1 MPTVRPSA
9 DIDSIEDSDSDE
21 LSSSLTS
28 IVTLDDI
35 LHYLEKRWLRG
46 DFGLYQR
53 MVSVM
58 LMPFGFF
65 NVFVYFGQ
73 MFMTLVPEEH
83 WCRLPEVD
91 GMSREE
97 VRRRGIPPSEDV
109 PYEGHE
115 LPFSRC
121 WMYDVPLA
129 TLLSVQSPDPKWPMQ
144 RCHSW
149 EFKFTS
155 SDVPYT
161 TIASE
166 LEWVCDKQYLVNLAQ
181 SIFFVGSIFGGI
193 LFGWMADKYGRIP
206 VLVVANMFGFFA
218 GMATVFARRFWH
230 FGVCRF
236 LVGFASDNNFTM
248 MYILVLEY
256 VGPKWRTWVANLSI
270 AICFPLACCTLP
282 WLALRLSN
290 WKSIAIVTSA
300 PLAFAVVTP
309 IVVPESVRWLACQ
322 GRISEAIKIMRRIQS
337 VNKTSVP
344 DSLYADFKEDSENVV
359 RFIRNEESRVLDLLR
374 TPRLR
379 RITILLIAIWG
390 IIAMVFDGHIR
401 NLGTMGLDIFFTFT
415 ISSATTFP
423 ADIFVAFALDYYGRR
438 WLSFASMFLSGLACF
453 FASMTSGVYFA
464 AFGLVGRFLINIS
477 YTIGLQYAAELLPT
491 VVRAKGVAVIHIF
504 GYATAILSPFIAY
517 TRIFA
522 CQVPVVVLG
531 ILSTIGGILCLFLPE
546 TLDQE
551 LSQTLQIMSDD
562 RGIWLTADRR
572 VSIMTWVTRERLAIG
587 YTLNGLEIIGQETRA
602 MEGEEFGKD
611 QRFFDMPC
619 LAPKQLEP
627 KPNKHHLH
635 AQRPAIRG
643 EILRSSI
650 ISGAV
655 GSKYRLSVWSRQ
667 VNSEGVSLSSRS
679 NRVTFNDSS
688 RPASPG
694 SSKTNV

>member
-83 WCRLPEVD
+83 WCKLPEVD

-322 GRISEAIKIMRRIQS
+322 GRISDAIKIMRRIQS

-423 ADIFVAFALDYYGRR
+423 ADIFVAFTLDYYGRR

-551 LSQTLQIMSDD
+551 LSQTLQ
-562 RGIWLTADRR
+562 
-572 VSIMTWVTRERLAIG
+572 
-587 YTLNGLEIIGQETRA
+587 
-602 MEGEEFGKD
+602 EGEEFGKD

-667 VNSEGVSLSSRS
+667 VNSEGMSLSSRS